1 MFAGKGTASADRR
14 GFTLVEMLVTL
25 TVLAILASAIFP
37 IAKTAVQREKELELR
52 RDLRQIREAIDAYKK
67 LADEKKMETE
77 DDSEGY
83 PPDLETLVK
92 GVEIQE
98 QEASPEGS
106 EAAAPARGGSGA
118 KKKLVRF
125 LRRIPRDPMTGST
138 EWGLRSYQDERDS
151 DVWGEENVYDVYSK
165 SRAKALD
172 GTRYNEW

>member
-1 MFAGKGTASADRR
+1 MFAGTGTARADRR

-25 TVLAILASAIFP
+25 TVLAILASAIVP
-37 IAKTAVQREKELELR
+37 IAKTAIQREKELELR
-52 RDLRQIREAIDAYKK
+52 RDLRQLRDAIDAYKK
-67 LADEKKMETE
+67 LTDEKKLETE
-77 DDSEGY
+77 EDSEGY

-92 GVEIQE
+92 GVEVE
-98 QEASPEGS
+98 
-106 EAAAPARGGSGA
+106 EAAQEDPEARAAGRTGSGS

-125 LRRIPRDPMTGST
+125 LRRIPRDPMMGSMD
-138 EWGLRSYQDERDS
+138 WGLRSYQDDRRS

>member
-1 MFAGKGTASADRR
+1 MFAGMGTARAARR

-25 TVLAILASAIFP
+25 TILAILASAIVP
-37 IAKTAVQREKELELR
+37 IAKTALQREKELELR
-52 RDLRQIREAIDAYKK
+52 RDLRLLREAIDAYKK
-67 LADEKKMETE
+67 LADEKKLETE
-77 DDSEGY
+77 EDSEGY

-92 GVEIQE
+92 GVEV
-98 QEASPEGS
+98 QEASQ
-106 EAAAPARGGSGA
+106 EATESGREA
-118 KKKLVRF
+118 SATKKKLVSF

-138 EWGLRSYQDERDS
+138 EWGLRSYQDDRDS